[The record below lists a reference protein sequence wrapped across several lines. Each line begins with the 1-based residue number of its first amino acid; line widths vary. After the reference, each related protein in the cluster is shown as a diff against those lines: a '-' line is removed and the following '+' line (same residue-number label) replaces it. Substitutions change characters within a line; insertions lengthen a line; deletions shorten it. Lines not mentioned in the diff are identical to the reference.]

1 MEIVGRSVK
10 LFATMFTGMH
20 RINER
25 KTMNAIAEVRYLPQA
40 QFEQLEIRL
49 DTEYGVMW
57 HFMKPK
63 LRPVF
68 NLQLL
73 AELRAFHGSI
83 EQQAGMTWENGQES
97 RINYLVLGSKVP
109 GVYNLG
115 GDLALFR
122 DAITKKDRERLMEY
136 GRKCIDNMYP
146 WSRNFDLPLT
156 TVALVEGDALGGGFE
171 CALSASVLVAEESTR
186 MGFPEVLFNL
196 FPGMGAYSFLA
207 RKIGR
212 RATEELISGGNLY
225 TARQL
230 YDMGVVDVLAPDGAG
245 EAAVYSF
252 IRKHSKAANGRRAI
266 EMVRREIEPVTR
278 EELMR
283 VVEIWADTALRL
295 TERDL
300 RMMDRIVRAQ
310 SKGTELEVIATNIT
324 PLQLAS

>member
-1 MEIVGRSVK
+1 MRRR
-10 LFATMFTGMH
+10 FD
-20 RINER
+20 
-25 KTMNAIAEVRYLPQA
+25 AE
-40 QFEQLEIRL
+40 
-49 DTEYGVMW
+49 DGVMW

-63 LRPVF
+63 SRPVF

-73 AELRAFHGSI
+73 AELRAFHSVI
-83 EQQAGMTWENGQES
+83 EQQAGMTWDSGQES

-115 GDLALFR
+115 GDLTLFR
-122 DAITKKDRERLMEY
+122 DAITKRDRERLVAY

-146 WSRNFDLPLT
+146 WSRNLDLPLT

-171 CALSASVLVAEESTR
+171 CALSASVLVAEESSR

-196 FPGMGAYSFLA
+196 FPGMGAYSFLS

-212 RATEELISGGNLY
+212 RSAEELICGGDLY
-225 TARQL
+225 TGRQL
-230 YDMGVVDVLAPDGAG
+230 YDKGVVDVLAPDGAG
-245 EAAVYSF
+245 KAAVHSF

-266 EMVRREIEPVTR
+266 EMIRREIEPVTR

-283 VVEIWADTALRL
+283 VVEIWAEAALRL

-300 RMMDRIVRAQ
+300 RMMDRLVRAQ
-310 SKGTELEVIATNIT
+310 NKGITELELVSSNIT
-324 PLQLAS
+324 HLQLAS

>member
-1 MEIVGRSVK
+1 
-10 LFATMFTGMH
+10 
-20 RINER
+20 
-25 KTMNAIAEVRYLPQA
+25 MNATAEVRFFPQTTP
-40 QFEQLEIRL
+40 FEQLEFRF
-49 DTEYGVMW
+49 DAEFGVLW
-57 HFMKPK
+57 HFMNPKP
-63 LRPVF
+63 RPVF

-73 AELRAFHGSI
+73 TELRAFHASI
-83 EQQAGMTWENGQES
+83 EQHGGLTWDNGQETPIS
-97 RINYLVLGSKVP
+97 YLVLGSSVR

-115 GDLALFR
+115 GDLTLFR
-122 DAITKKDRERLMEY
+122 EAITTKDRPKLLDY
-136 GRKCIDNMYP
+136 GRSCIDNMYP
-146 WSRNFDLPLT
+146 WSRNLDLPLT

-171 CALSASVLVAEESTR
+171 CALSASVLVATESTR

-212 RATEELISGGNLY
+212 RAAEELICGGNLY
-225 TARQL
+225 TGRQL

-252 IRKHSKAANGRRAI
+252 IKKHSKSANGRRAI

-310 SKGTELEVIATNIT
+310 TRGTELEVVSANIT

>member
-1 MEIVGRSVK
+1 
-10 LFATMFTGMH
+10 
-20 RINER
+20 
-25 KTMNAIAEVRYLPQA
+25 MNAIAEVRFFPQT
-40 QFEQLEIRL
+40 QFEQLDTRL

-63 LRPVF
+63 PRPVF

-73 AELRAFHGSI
+73 AELRAFHASI
-83 EQQAGMTWENGQES
+83 EQQGGLIWDNGEERQIS
-97 RINYLVLGSKVP
+97 YLVLGSKVP

-115 GDLALFR
+115 GDLTLFR
-122 DAITKKDRERLMEY
+122 DAITKKDREKLMEY

-156 TVALVEGDALGGGFE
+156 TVALVEGNALGGGFE
-171 CALSASVLVAEESTR
+171 CAISASVLVAEESAR

-212 RATEELISGGNLY
+212 RSAEELICSGNLY

-252 IRKHSKAANGRRAI
+252 IKKHAKAANGRRAI

-283 VVEIWADTALRL
+283 VVEIWADAALRL
-295 TERDL
+295 SDRDL

-310 SKGTELEVIATNIT
+310 SRGTELEVVSTNIT

>member
-1 MEIVGRSVK
+1 
-10 LFATMFTGMH
+10 
-20 RINER
+20 
-25 KTMNAIAEVRYLPQA
+25 MNAIAELRFFPQT
-40 QFEQLEIRL
+40 QLQQLEARF
-49 DTEYGVMW
+49 DAEYGVMW

-63 LRPVF
+63 PRPVF

-73 AELRAFHGSI
+73 AELRAFHASV
-83 EQQAGMTWENGQES
+83 EQHSGMTWDNGQETQ
-97 RINYLVLGSKVP
+97 INYLVLGSKVP

-115 GDLALFR
+115 GDLTLFR
-122 DAITKKDRERLMEY
+122 DAITNKDRQRLMEY

-146 WSRNFDLPLT
+146 WSRNLDLPLT
-156 TVALVEGDALGGGFE
+156 TVALVEGNALGGGFE

-212 RATEELISGGNLY
+212 RSAEELICSGNLY

-245 EAAVYSF
+245 AAAVYSF
-252 IRKHSKAANGRRAI
+252 IKKHSKSANGRRAI
-266 EMVRREIEPVTR
+266 EMVRREIEPVTHA
-278 EELMR
+278 ELMR
-283 VVEIWADTALRL
+283 VVEIWADAALRL

-310 SKGTELEVIATNIT
+310 SKGTDLEVVSTNFT

>member
-1 MEIVGRSVK
+1 
-10 LFATMFTGMH
+10 
-20 RINER
+20 
-25 KTMNAIAEVRYLPQA
+25 MNAIAEVRYFQ
-40 QFEQLEIRL
+40 QVEQIETRF
-49 DTEYGVMW
+49 DAERGVMW
-57 HFMKPK
+57 HFMKAKP
-63 LRPVF
+63 RPVF

-73 AELRAFHGSI
+73 AELRAFHSSI
-83 EQQAGMTWENGQES
+83 EQQDGMTWDNGKET
-97 RINYLVLGSKVP
+97 RINYLVLGSKTP
-109 GVYNLG
+109 GVYSLG
-115 GDLALFR
+115 GDLSLFR
-122 DAITKKDRERLMEY
+122 EAITKKDREKLMEY

-156 TVALVEGDALGGGFE
+156 TIALVEGDALGGGFE
-171 CALSASVLVAEESTR
+171 CAISASVLVAEESAR

-212 RATEELISGGNLY
+212 RSAEELICSGNFY

-245 EAAVYSF
+245 EAAVSSF

-278 EELMR
+278 GELMR
-283 VVEIWADTALRL
+283 VVELWADAALRL
-295 TERDL
+295 TDRDL

-310 SKGTELEVIATNIT
+310 NKGTEVEVISGNVTQ
-324 PLQLAS
+324 LQLAS